1 MMRPTVTIS
10 IGALLLLL
18 SVQGY
23 CQHAGLTVP
32 IEGVLSTPAGEI
44 RIISSNSE
52 VTPLESIL
60 GDPNNEWAKGQTE
73 RDLYQFNVEWGGIDG
88 VSAKR
93 NLSQQ
98 RVVAKD
104 SPFDTAVRDTLDE
117 GFQLS
122 PFSGMSF
129 SAGKQRTETFD
140 LTSASL
146 GASQVETIGLSQAYG
161 SGATAGT
168 MSFNRKVTEAYGT
181 TEDQPFTASEL
192 LERSSENAFA
202 LRQGFLALGQPGTLE
217 LTHVYS
223 SLDKRNQVTKRTT
236 SDGLKLGMGLWAG
249 TKLTAAYDQIDP
261 ERDTELQRL
270 HRALSLSREATPG
283 KVALD
288 YDYTSQIVGATTTDT
303 EVNNLALPFAIN
315 GTNVSMAYAA
325 TSTYVND
332 ARMADKRSASF
343 ATKVAGN
350 DVSAS
355 WDRDLQIKGGQ
366 EQLIANMAL
375 LVPMD
380 VFGSKLTIDFK
391 SNLQEA
397 GGVVQKKL
405 RAANL
410 DLPLSQIREGAK
422 FTYNVTATEDPKNP
436 FRELRTATLAM
447 PLTVGG
453 APVSTQMQQVSI
465 AAPDGSYDQFNADL
479 SAPVSMFGVKLDASD
494 RYARLD
500 RPDGSRQY
508 QFSHKTSLPLSIGP
522 IVFSGTTT
530 TEHPLEGEE
539 RTAQTSSF
547 VTPAVPLPM
556 QSSFQA
562 DLTRNTAESGV
573 EQRTTHMVMKSAPL
587 KRVSLSADYTTAQTT
602 ADAKT
607 KQHSRVLDASY
618 AIADR
623 LSLNARYLDREQL
636 DKSPFINRTMVL
648 QHTKDKPEDL
658 ALRAAITHTLDGTEQ
673 EQSPQIL
680 KLVDVEFG
688 DPRILGFDLE
698 YKEYDEA
705 KSTALGEPTVGFGVK
720 HGTAGSTTWEFGYE
734 DSKGRAAPHRRW
746 GLGLPMTG
754 TLLSLGF
761 SQNAMD
767 PTLPADKAAV
777 RMAEVYDASISRQ
790 LAGDVSL
797 DVGYR
802 YLDYD
807 KTVEATTNSVAQYL
821 QVKVAGGKPEGVG
834 QIALGYASG
843 DFITDATL
851 RKKAEE
857 VPHSVLSL
865 TYDKQWSDTGKLSLQ
880 FDHKN
885 MPDDRLSTLQDAYEG
900 KVQFEYKF

>member
-1 MMRPTVTIS
+1 MRPTAAIG

-18 SVQGY
+18 SVQAF

-73 RDLYQFNVEWGGIDG
+73 RDLYQFNVEWGGVDG

-93 NLSQQ
+93 NFSQQ
-98 RVVAKD
+98 RVAAKD
-104 SPFDTAVRDTLDE
+104 SPFDTAVRDTLEE

-122 PFSGMSF
+122 PFSGMSL

-146 GASQVETIGLSQAYG
+146 GASQVETLGLSQAYG
-161 SGATAGT
+161 SGPTAGT
-168 MSFNRKVTEAYGT
+168 MSFSRKVTESYGT
-181 TEDQPFTASEL
+181 TEDSPFTASEL

-217 LTHVYS
+217 LTHAYS
-223 SLDKRNQVTKRTT
+223 AVDKRNQVTKRTT

-249 TKLTAAYDQIDP
+249 MKLSAAYDQIDP
-261 ERDTELQRL
+261 ERDTDLQKL
-270 HRALSLSREATPG
+270 HRALSLSREAAPG

-288 YDYTSQIVGATTTDT
+288 YDYTSQIVGGTTTDT
-303 EVNNLALPFAIN
+303 EVNNLALPFTVN

-343 ATKVAGN
+343 ATKVGGN
-350 DVSAS
+350 DVTAS

-397 GGVVQKKL
+397 GGVVQKRL

-410 DLPLSQIREGAK
+410 DLPLAQIREGAK

-436 FRELRTATLAM
+436 FKELRTATLAM

-479 SAPVSMFGVKLDASD
+479 SAPVSMFGVKLDATD

-522 IVFSGTTT
+522 LVFSGTTT
-530 TEHPLEGEE
+530 TEHPLEGDE
-539 RTAQTSSF
+539 RTAQTSTF
-547 VTPAVPLPM
+547 ATPAVPLPM

-562 DLTRNTAESGV
+562 DLTRNTAEDGV
-573 EQRTTHMVMKSAPL
+573 EKRTTHVVMKSAPL

-602 ADAKT
+602 ADDRI

-618 AIADR
+618 AIAER

-767 PTLPADKAAV
+767 PTLPADKATV
-777 RMAEVYDASISRQ
+777 RMAEVYDATLSRQ

-807 KTVEATTNSVAQYL
+807 DTVEATTGSVAQYL

-900 KVQFEYKF
+900 KVQFEYRF